1 MYAVGALDTLGLPNT
16 LKEFIH
22 SFKKSLMSNYVELDS
37 LLGAL
42 ALGADILVQGDRPQ
56 TDRGADHMR
65 PVLRGK
71 MR

>member
-1 MYAVGALDTLGLPNT
+1 
-16 LKEFIH
+16 
-22 SFKKSLMSNYVELDS
+22 MSNYVELDS

-71 MR
+71 SQSVFRNNPVTHVNLHRRIIQPFL